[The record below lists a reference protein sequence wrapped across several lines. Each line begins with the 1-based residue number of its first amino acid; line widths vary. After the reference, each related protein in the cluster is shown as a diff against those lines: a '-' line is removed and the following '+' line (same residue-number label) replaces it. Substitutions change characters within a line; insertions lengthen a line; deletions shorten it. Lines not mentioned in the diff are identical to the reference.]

1 MAKVSFSKSTGNA
14 PQPTAES
21 AVDVEVV
28 PAESVPSTP
37 VGQTSTNNNALAI
50 SPSAD
55 LAPTAMPW
63 DEEKINISDIYLPKI
78 NLVHNV
84 GGLMTIFNPGEVVL
98 NASIA
103 IHTPAQPQKKIEG
116 NPPLNL
122 TVVGVVKRQFV
133 EKKKQEEGDPE
144 RGALVDS
151 LNEVVALGGTIN
163 YKEWEHRKKAHLADP
178 KVPML
183 KRFEPY
189 DTVLVFIEKPAHI
202 PDEEHLTFP
211 HQFNGKYYVMAL
223 WGTKGTAYTRATKEF
238 YTAKKIGAL
247 QAGYATRSWDFTTE
261 LTAIR
266 GIPTPVWCPVVKI
279 GPANSLEF
287 IAFMKSVIGC
297 AN

>member
-1 MAKVSFSKSTGNA
+1 MAKVSFSKSTGGNPAEA
-14 PQPTAES
+14 P

-28 PAESVPSTP
+28 EPAQSVPTTP
-37 VGQTSTNNNALAI
+37 VGQPESNPNTAI
-50 SPSAD
+50 ARLSD

-84 GGLMTIFNPGEVVL
+84 GELMTIFNPGEVVL
-98 NASIA
+98 NASTA
-103 IHTPAQPQKKIEG
+103 IHTPAQPQKKIDG

-122 TVVGVVKRQFV
+122 TVVGIVKRQFV
-133 EKKKQEEGDPE
+133 EKKKQEEGDSE

-151 LNEVVALGGTIN
+151 LAEVVALGGTIN
-163 YKEWEHRKKAHLADP
+163 YKEWEHRKKAHLADN

-202 PDEEHLTFP
+202 PDEEHLVFP
-211 HQFNGKYYVMAL
+211 HCFNGKYYVMAL

-247 QAGYATRSWDFTTE
+247 QAGYATRSWDFTTALE
-261 LTAIR
+261 SIR
-266 GIPTPVWCPVVKI
+266 GVPTPVWCPVVKI

-297 AN
+297 AS